1 MTPIQKDTRIDYPNL
16 LLIAGNGRNV
26 GKTYFACRIIE
37 FLSKQAPITGLK
49 ITSHIHEH
57 NSNDVLLK
65 DKHYV
70 ILQEKQITG
79 KDSSLMLQAGAKQ
92 VFFVMAAPE
101 YLPEAFEKLS
111 DYLPETPIVC
121 ESGGLHEIIHP
132 GLFFFIQLKETLVKK
147 AHHLIHNPIIVIND
161 GENLKFDFTKIQ
173 LINNKFSFVS

>member
-1 MTPIQKDTRIDYPNL
+1 MTQVQKDTRIDYPNL

-26 GKTYFACRIIE
+26 GKTYFACRVIE
-37 FLSKQAPITGLK
+37 MLSETSPVTGLK

-57 NSNDVLLK
+57 NSDDVLIK

-92 VFFVMAAPE
+92 VLFVMVEPK

-111 DYLPETPIVC
+111 AYLPETPIVC
-121 ESGGLHEIIHP
+121 ESGGLHDIVRP
-132 GLFFFIQLKETLVKK
+132 GLFFFIQLKKTPIRK
-147 AHHLIHNPIIVIND
+147 AQHLIHNPIIVQND
-161 GENLKFDFTKIQ
+161 GENLTFDYTKIQ
-173 LINNKFSFVS
+173 LNNNKFSLH

>member
-1 MTPIQKDTRIDYPNL
+1 MAQVQKDTKIDYPNL

-37 FLSKQAPITGLK
+37 SLSKQFSVTGLK

-57 NSNDVLLK
+57 NNDDVLIK
-65 DKHYV
+65 NKHYV

-79 KDSSLMLQAGAKQ
+79 KDSSLLLQAGAKQ

-101 YLPEAFEKLS
+101 YLPEAFENLS
-111 DYLPETPIVC
+111 AFLPETPIVC
-121 ESGGLHEIIHP
+121 ESGGLHEIINP
-132 GLFFFIQLKETLVKK
+132 GLFFFIHLKETPVKK
-147 AHHLIHNPIIVIND
+147 AHHLTHNPIIVNND
-161 GENLKFDFTKIQ
+161 GEKLTFDYTKIQ

>member
-1 MTPIQKDTRIDYPNL
+1 MTQLQKDTKIDYPNL

-26 GKTYFACRIIE
+26 GKTYFACRVIGS
-37 FLSKQAPITGLK
+37 LSEYTPITAIK

-57 NSNDVLLK
+57 NNDDVLIK

-92 VFFVMAAPE
+92 VFFVMAEPG

-111 DYLPETPIVC
+111 GYLPETPIVC
-121 ESGGLHEIIHP
+121 ESGGLHEIINP
-132 GLFFFIQLKETLVKK
+132 GLFFFLQSTGTPLRKS
-147 AHHLIHNPIIVIND
+147 HHLIHNPIIVQND
-161 GENLKFDFTKIQ
+161 GENLTFDYTKIQ
-173 LINNKFSFVS
+173 LNNNKFSLDQ

>member
-1 MTPIQKDTRIDYPNL
+1 MTLVKQDTKIDYPNL

-37 FLSKQAPITGLK
+37 SLSKQTPITGLK

-57 NSNDVLLK
+57 NSEDVLQK

-70 ILQEKQITG
+70 ILQEKQITS

-101 YLPEAFEKLS
+101 YLIEAFEKLS
-111 DYLPETPIVC
+111 AYLPETPIVC
-121 ESGGLHEIIHP
+121 ESGGLHEIINP
-132 GLFFFIQLKETLVKK
+132 GLFFFVQSPGNMVKK
-147 AHHLIHNPIIVIND
+147 PHHLIHNPIIVYND
-161 GENLKFDFTKIQ
+161 GENLKFDYSKIQ
-173 LINNKFSFVS
+173 VNNNKFSLIS

>member
-1 MTPIQKDTRIDYPNL
+1 MTQVQRDTKIDYPNL

-37 FLSKQAPITGLK
+37 SLSKQASITGLK

-57 NSNDVLLK
+57 NSDDVLLK

-70 ILQEKQITG
+70 ILQEKQISG

-92 VFFVMAAPE
+92 VFFVMAEPE

-111 DYLPETPIVC
+111 AYLPKTPIVC
-121 ESGGLHEIIHP
+121 ESGGLHEIITP
-132 GLFFFIQLKETLVKK
+132 GLFFFIYATGTPIKK
-147 AHHLIHNPIIVIND
+147 QKHLIHNPIIVKND
-161 GENLKFDFTKIQ
+161 GENLKFDYNKVQ
-173 LINNKFSFVS
+173 LNNNKFSLIS

>member
-1 MTPIQKDTRIDYPNL
+1 MTQLQRDTKIDYPNL

-26 GKTYFACRIIE
+26 GKTYFACRVIE
-37 FLSKQAPITGLK
+37 ALSEQAPITGLK

-57 NSNDVLLK
+57 NGNDVLIK

-92 VFFVMAAPE
+92 VFFVMAKPE

-111 DYLPETPIVC
+111 TFLPETPIVC
-121 ESGGLHEIIHP
+121 ESGGLHEIINP
-132 GLFFFIQLKETLVKK
+132 GLFFFIQSTGTVVRKP
-147 AHHLIHNPIIVIND
+147 HHLIHNPIIVNND
-161 GENLKFDFTKIQ
+161 GEKLKFDYTKIQ